1 MVKIPFLESK
11 KIKTKS
17 FFDLRSSDKKKII
30 EKAVYE
36 STKKQVKLLKECG
49 YVFGN

>member
-1 MVKIPFLESK
+1 MMRIPFLGNK
-11 KIKTKS
+11 KIKTKG

-30 EKAVYE
+30 KKAVYE
-36 STKKQVKLLKECG
+36 STKKQIKLLKEYG